1 MSEPI
6 LEVRELTKHFPVQGG
21 LLQREVARV
30 HAVDR
35 VSFSVARGETL
46 GLVGES
52 GCGKSTLAR
61 LLVRLIEPDSG
72 AVQLEG
78 RDFLALDPPA
88 LKAARARI
96 QLDLPGPVRVAQP
109 AHVDRA
115 HPGGA
120 VQAARRRRDAP
131 SAARR
136 CSRCSSS
143 VGLREDAA
151 DRFPHEFSGGQRQR
165 IGIARAIALEPQ
177 LVICDEPVSALDVSI
192 QSQVLNLLR
201 ELQQRLALTYVFI
214 SHDLAVVRYIADRVA
229 VMYLGRLV
237 EIADTDDL
245 YAQPRHPYTH
255 ALLAVAAAARP
266 APARARRRRSRA
278 TCRAR
283 ATRRRAA
290 TSTRAAS
297 TRRSAAARERPQLLP
312 LAGKPSQRVA
322 CHLVHSGELP
332 PFAARRTPLMNAR
345 ALSIVASLLLL

>member
-1 MSEPI
+1 VSEPI
-6 LEVRELTKHFPVQGG
+6 LEVRELTKHFPVKGG
-21 LLQREVARV
+21 LLQREIARV
-30 HAVDR
+30 HAVDH

-52 GCGKSTLAR
+52 GCGKSTLGR

-72 AVQLEG
+72 SVQLEG

-88 LKAARARI
+88 LKIARARI
-96 QLDLPGPVRVAQP
+96 QLIFQDPYASLNPRMSIGRILEEPFKLHRVA
-109 AHVDRA
+109 D
-115 HPGGA
+115 GA
-120 VQAARRRRDAP
+120 ERRKKVLALLEK
-131 SAARR
+131 
-136 CSRCSSS
+136 
-143 VGLREDAA
+143 VGLREDSV

-201 ELQQRLALTYVFI
+201 ELQERLSLTYVFI

-237 EIADTDDL
+237 ETADTDDL

-255 ALLAVAAAARP
+255 ALLSALPLPDPRKRG
-266 APARARRRRSRA
+266 RADPPPGDVPSPRNPPPGCHFHTRCKFVQER
-278 TCRAR
+278 CR
-283 ATRRRAA
+283 
-290 TSTRAAS
+290 
-297 TRRSAAARERPQLLP
+297 RERPELLP
-312 LAGKPSQRVA
+312 IAGKPSQRVA

-332 PFAARRTPLMNAR
+332 PFPPEDPR
-345 ALSIVASLLLL
+345 S